1 MNEPNSTAADAV
13 QRAMSQGAILSDVQN
28 VCPDGTKAWMLCLG
42 YLEAD
47 EGFLVRAGN
56 TSLASNKDAARG
68 NKRRLLPM
76 YCVLIEHPYEGL
88 ILWET
93 GSGSVRRTSSWNA
106 ILLFGL

>member
-1 MNEPNSTAADAV
+1 
-13 QRAMSQGAILSDVQN
+13 
-28 VCPDGTKAWMLCLG
+28 
-42 YLEAD
+42 
-47 EGFLVRAGN
+47 
-56 TSLASNKDAARG
+56 
-68 NKRRLLPM
+68 LPM